1 MDKKQIKIIKDI
13 ETIHAE
19 IAALKKNGAKI
30 GFVPT
35 MGFLHKGHTSLIER
49 SVKECDVTAVSIFIN
64 PIQFGRG
71 EDFDS
76 YPRNTQRDKSIIS
89 KTGAR
94 YVFMPEQ
101 KTMYG
106 DDFKTSVSVKK
117 LGKIMCGRHRPGHFD
132 GVCTVVLKLFNI
144 ISPDIAYFGRKDFQQ
159 LFIIKK
165 MVEDLNINIKIKDC
179 PTVREEDGLAM
190 SSRNRYLSEIERKNA
205 PILFKTLQTAA
216 AMTERKNI
224 SIKRIKSISLKMLN
238 CNPCVKSV
246 DYFDFRNCETLD
258 EIKSLGNYFKGD
270 ARSGILIAAAIRIG
284 STRLIDNVVI

>member
-1 MDKKQIKIIKDI
+1 MKQMKIIKDI

-19 IAALKKNGAKI
+19 IAALKKKGAVI

-49 SVKECDVTAVSIFIN
+49 SVKECDVTAVSIFVN
-64 PIQFGRG
+64 PIQFGQG

-76 YPRNTQRDKSIIS
+76 YPRNTKRDQSIIS
-89 KTGAR
+89 KMGAR
-94 YVFMPEQ
+94 YVFMPGQED
-101 KTMYG
+101 MYG
-106 DDFKTSVSVKK
+106 DGFITTVSVKK

-144 ISPDIAYFGRKDFQQ
+144 IDPDIAYFGRKDFQQ
-159 LFIIKK
+159 FFIIKK
-165 MVEDLNINIKIKDC
+165 MAKDLNIGVKIKDC

-190 SSRNRYLSEIERKNA
+190 SSRNKYLLESERKNA
-205 PILFKTLQTAA
+205 PILFKTLQDAA
-216 AMTERKNI
+216 AMVKRKNI
-224 SIKRIKSISLKMLN
+224 SVKRIKNISLETLN
-238 CNPCVKSV
+238 CNPSVKSV

-258 EIKSLGNYFKGD
+258 EIKSLRNYFKED
-270 ARSGILIAAAIRIG
+270 MRPGILIAAAIRIG